1 MVMKK
6 SALMYKLDKMLVTSR
21 ELVDCLEEMKKACD
35 FCFEADAIISRE
47 DISELDLPFSDAIID
62 LVFDSLFPK
71 EC

>member
-6 SALMYKLDKMLVTSR
+6 SALMYELDKMLVTSK

-35 FCFEADAIISRE
+35 FCFGADAIVSRE
-47 DISELDLPFSDAIID
+47 DISELDLPFSDAVID